1 MRSQYPVR
9 WSATRHPGRCVAALG
24 AVLLV
29 LAPAGAPAAT
39 PDAGAELAAWESLQE
54 RIIAVSDQVKP
65 IVVHIEAIVKVNNRR
80 KHVEGSGFIVSAD
93 GRIITNQHVVDKAQ
107 KVEVTI
113 PGRTQKYPAT
123 VVGADKQT
131 DVALL
136 KIEPDGDPLPVA
148 EFGSVDELRVGQWV
162 LAVGNPYGLDG
173 TVSFGIVSAKGRNLE
188 VDKILNDF
196 IQTDAMIDRGSSG
209 GPLVD
214 LAGRVIGINSRG
226 QGRGIGFTIP
236 IDTALDVVEQLAAG
250 GVERG
255 WVGVTIQPLD
265 RDLAGYFG
273 IPDVTGVIVNS
284 VSSLSPAAQAGIEPG
299 DVVTHF
305 NGEPVAAEKEED
317 LGTFQRQ
324 VAGVAPGEAAELRVL
339 RDGESREMKLV
350 LGTQPTVVP
359 NEEESDLGFH
369 VQEITEITYR
379 DQRLATR
386 EGAYVRFVE
395 RGSPASESGLKPGD
409 VIARIDDD
417 EVKNLDGFRSA
428 LEATTEKDVFLITA
442 RRGDMVKYLLVK
454 RGAKAAAPLDP
465 GDDRDA
471 ASHEDPDADDGSDA
485 PDSTGS
491 P

>member
-1 MRSQYPVR
+1 MRSRRPHTAERV
-9 WSATRHPGRCVAALG
+9 ATGRG
-24 AVLLV
+24 AVRARAAAWLAAACLLAMP
-29 LAPAGAPAAT
+29 APSHGA
-39 PDAGAELAAWESLQE
+39 PDAGEELAAFETLQE
-54 RIIAVSDQVKP
+54 RIIAVSERVKP

-80 KHVEGSGFIVSAD
+80 KHVEGSGFIIDASGQIV
-93 GRIITNQHVVDKAQ
+93 TNQHVVDKAQ

-136 KIEPDGDPLPVA
+136 QIEPDGDPLPVA
-148 EFGSVDELRVGQWV
+148 QLGSVDALRVGQWV

-214 LAGRVIGINSRG
+214 LDGRVIGINSRG

-255 WVGVTIQPLD
+255 WMGVTIQPLD

-284 VSSLSPAAQAGIEPG
+284 VSGRSPAAKAGLEPG

-305 NGEPVAAEKEED
+305 NGESVAAEKEED

-324 VAGVAPGEAAELRVL
+324 VAGIAPGENASLRILRGGDARDVEIVL
-339 RDGESREMKLV
+339 SA
-350 LGTQPTVVP
+350 QPAVVP
-359 NEEESDLGFH
+359 NDEESDLGFH
-369 VQEITEITYR
+369 VEEITEITYR

-409 VIARIDDD
+409 VIARIGDD
-417 EVKNLDGFRSA
+417 EVKDLAGFRSA
-428 LEATTEKDVFLITA
+428 IDATEEKEVVLITA

-454 RGAKAAAPLDP
+454 RGATPAERGEP
-465 GDDRDA
+465 GADQDA
-471 ASHEDPDADDGSDA
+471 ASHSE
-485 PDSTGS
+485 
-491 P
+491 